1 MPVRCMNVS
10 LCACHVQACP
20 SALPPSLFPPNVY
33 DVPALPPCNLS
44 FPVEHCLCLTESW
57 CLHTL
62 LQNHAERKGGRVIQ
76 FDKDQEPLSSLPSG
90 SHPFTQTLEEEYWE
104 ACQPLTYSH
113 TLSHIHSNICVVR
126 WGQRVRKLKS
136 LPLISVLND

>member
-1 MPVRCMNVS
+1 MCLCVRVMS
-10 LCACHVQACP
+10 RHV
-20 SALPPSLFPPNVY
+20 LVPSLPLSSLLMCMMSRLSLLVISHFLLSTAVF
-33 DVPALPPCNLS
+33 DRELVFTHTPAKPGR
-44 FPVEHCLCLTESW
+44 EK
-57 CLHTL
+57 
-62 LQNHAERKGGRVIQ
+62 KGGGVIQ

-113 TLSHIHSNICVVR
+113 TLSHIHSNICVVC
-126 WGQRVRKLKS
+126 WGQRVRKFKS